1 MRQPADDAA
10 DPVIS
15 GRRVESST
23 IAVGPP
29 ALGLTMSA
37 AATVRDGWLVRHLEV
52 PGGLDGPEGILQGG
66 LSSAALIGAAQAADP
81 IGAPVTA
88 VDARLHAPTPTGR
101 TIEIAV
107 RSTNLTAVYDVRTS
121 HASTTLVTGTVEL
134 AGPDSSSHVHDLA
147 EIAARALPTPQPAS
161 AFRDCW
167 MCGSTNAH
175 PYAQRMFPGYVDD
188 RTVLCGWVADEVL
201 GDDQGVVDP
210 VLVAAALDCPTGWA
224 CAPTIE
230 AMNTQGPL
238 LGGYRVRYLRDVP
251 VMEPVRIVGRLDHAD
266 GRKLSTRG
274 ALIDDDGTVCAVA
287 WALQVAVDEI
297 PVVVS

>member
-1 MRQPADDAA
+1 MRQPADDAS
-10 DPVIS
+10 DSVIS
-15 GRRVESST
+15 GRGVESST

-29 ALGLTMSA
+29 ALGLAMTA
-37 AATVRDGWLVRHLEV
+37 DATVSDGWLVRHLQV
-52 PGGLDGPEGILQGG
+52 PDGLDGPKGILQGG
-66 LSSAALIGAAQAADP
+66 FSTAVLIGAAQAVDP

-107 RSTNLTAVYDVRTS
+107 RSTDLMAVYDVRTS
-121 HASTTLVTGTVEL
+121 YGSTTLVTGTVEL
-134 AGPDSSSHVHDLA
+134 AGAEPLSHVHDLA
-147 EIAARALPTPQPAS
+147 EIAGRAVPTPHPAA

-175 PYAQRMFPGYVDD
+175 PHAQRMFPGYVDD
-188 RTVLCGWVADEVL
+188 RTVLCGWVADEVF
-201 GDDQGVVDP
+201 GDDRGVVDP
-210 VLVAAALDCPTGWA
+210 LLVAAALDCPTGWA

-230 AMNTQGPL
+230 AMKTQGPL
-238 LGGYRVRYLRDVP
+238 LAGYRVRYLRDIP

-274 ALIDDDGTVCAVA
+274 ALINDDGIVCAVA
-287 WALQVAVDEI
+287 SALQVAVDEV
-297 PVVVS
+297 PVVAG